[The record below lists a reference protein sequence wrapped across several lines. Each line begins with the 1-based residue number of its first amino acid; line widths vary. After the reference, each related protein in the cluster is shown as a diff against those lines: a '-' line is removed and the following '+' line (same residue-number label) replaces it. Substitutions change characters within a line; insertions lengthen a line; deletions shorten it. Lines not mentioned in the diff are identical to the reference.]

1 MANLVRTLLDLT
13 RDLFETNPPA
23 AELAMGSGPS
33 GDWRGGL
40 GGAAAAVISAR
51 KSEWVAHKVAELAEL
66 ARCMVLAGYSR
77 YPVSIS
83 STSVCGGG
91 GEVIY
96 YIFESFL
103 YDEVCVEDIHDL
115 YLYRCCVEV
124 LSGIPPTTLTLH
136 ANRP

>member
-91 GEVIY
+91 G
-96 YIFESFL
+96 
-103 YDEVCVEDIHDL
+103 
-115 YLYRCCVEV
+115 R
-124 LSGIPPTTLTLH
+124 
-136 ANRP
+136 